1 MAKANNVMRCYR
13 ILNIN
18 KGGQFRGDGTF
29 RRECVYFSKSGMR
42 FRLSTLIEAPVGS
55 GEWEEQGECAA
66 ETAINAAMIAA
77 TQFYCAKEAWK
88 LGCWAFRAQ
97 RFVDGLE
104 TREVYGSGYG
114 GV

>member
-13 ILNIN
+13 ILNVN
-18 KGGQFRGDGTF
+18 KGGQFTQRRTF
-29 RRECVYFSKSGMR
+29 RRECVYFSKGSMT
-42 FRLSTLIEAPVGS
+42 FRLSTLNES

-97 RFVDGLE
+97 RFVDGQDA
-104 TREVYGSGYG
+104 GSPG
-114 GV
+114 